1 MRYDEIGG
9 WSHAEFNFCWKHPVF
24 PRTVQIQEQMTRT
37 DDKIELGFWNSISQS
52 LIIRLLEWSTSS
64 IIQPSLPSATGDFRQ
79 AAATFGQLL
88 GDLWPNGMVRKL
100 PNLIAIACM
109 DLESRGS
116 RGAMGYPAGYLS
128 SSSSERAVAAARA
141 IIVAICSNSNK
152 QKWSSATC
160 QQTSLIM
167 VVQKIPSHRP
177 FKRPHIQ
184 APEIPHRLVE
194 AAIASEVLP
203 RGCKS

>member
-1 MRYDEIGG
+1 MCFDICTINIRVSIRVRGL
-9 WSHAEFNFCWKHPVF
+9 HLVCWKHSVF
-24 PRTVQIQEQMTRT
+24 PGTVQIQEQMTRT
-37 DDKIELGFWNSISQS
+37 DDKIELGFWNSINQS
-52 LIIRLLEWSTSS
+52 LIIRLLEWSKSS
-64 IIQPSLPSATGDFRQ
+64 IIQPSLPSATGNFRQ

-100 PNLIAIACM
+100 PDFIAIACM

-152 QKWSSATC
+152 
-160 QQTSLIM
+160 
-167 VVQKIPSHRP
+167 
-177 FKRPHIQ
+177 
-184 APEIPHRLVE
+184 
-194 AAIASEVLP
+194 
-203 RGCKS
+203 